1 MVLFYMDERKPLVR
15 GTRYREPATRIIFE
29 VLSAMCFDYLHL
41 VMIPSG
47 ELAAGSSSSVSR

>member
-41 VMIPSG
+41 VMIPISG
-47 ELAAGSSSSVSR
+47 ELAAGSSSVSR